1 MIIISLATEFSRN
14 PSARTEEEGK
24 NSGIKF
30 RGILTPR
37 VKAAIETQ
45 QQIVVDLDG
54 TNGMGTSF
62 LEEVFGGLIRE
73 EHIAYEDLRKYL
85 DFISNEEPDLI
96 DEIWGYIED
105 AHQNEK
111 A

>member
-1 MIIISLATEFSRN
+1 MIIISLALEFSRN

-30 RGILTPR
+30 RGILAPR
-37 VKAAIETQ
+37 VKSAIETKQ
-45 QQIVVDLDG
+45 HIVVDLDG

-73 EHIAYEDLRKYL
+73 EHFAYEDLKKYL

-96 DEIWGYIED
+96 EEIWGYIDD
-105 AHQNEK
+105 AQENEK
-111 A
+111 L

>member
-1 MIIISLATEFSRN
+1 MINISLAMDFSRN

-30 RGILTPR
+30 REILTPQ
-37 VKAAIETQ
+37 VKTAIETKQ
-45 QQIVVDLDG
+45 KILVDLDG

-73 EHIAYEDLRKYL
+73 EHIAYEDLKKYL

-96 DEIWGYIED
+96 EEIWGYIED
-105 AHQNEK
+105 AYQNEK
-111 A
+111 V

>member
-1 MIIISLATEFSRN
+1 MIISLATEFSRN
-14 PSARTEEEGK
+14 PSARTEDEGK
-24 NSGIKF
+24 NSGFKF
-30 RGILTPR
+30 REILTPR
-37 VKAAIETQ
+37 VKNAIKAK

-73 EHIAYEDLRKYL
+73 EHLKYDDLKQYL
-85 DFISNEEPDLI
+85 MFISNEEPDLI
-96 DEIWGYIED
+96 EEIWGYIED

-111 A
+111 K